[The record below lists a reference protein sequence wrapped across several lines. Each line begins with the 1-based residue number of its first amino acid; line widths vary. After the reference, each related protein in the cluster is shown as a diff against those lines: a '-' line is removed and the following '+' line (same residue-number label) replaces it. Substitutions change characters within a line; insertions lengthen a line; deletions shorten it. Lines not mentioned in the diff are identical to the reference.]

1 MLVLI
6 QNSFLLKKSR
16 TPTKVVLV
24 LKLVMESFLRTYVEK
39 SIEFLMDIAYTVP
52 ERREDTV

>member
-1 MLVLI
+1 LASAGFMGNHGI
-6 QNSFLLKKSR
+6 FL
-16 TPTKVVLV
+16 
-24 LKLVMESFLRTYVEK
+24 ENNEK

>member
-1 MLVLI
+1 LLAVLVVEQK
-6 QNSFLLKKSR
+6 QN
-16 TPTKVVLV
+16 PTKVVLV

-52 ERREDTV
+52 ERRDDTV